1 MPTQA
6 LIINQDLNTILPG
19 LVVDE
24 NWMVRIYS
32 EMFTPELEHTSNSTL
47 TFMDIRIPP
56 KCIRFIFLNLAI

>member
-32 EMFTPELEHTSNSTL
+32 EMFTPELEHTSNVHE
-47 TFMDIRIPP
+47 
-56 KCIRFIFLNLAI
+56 C